1 MIMKSS
7 LKRKIRRLD
16 IKTDIKIIKILPL
29 TFDYKADI
37 IGFVTLAK

>member
-16 IKTDIKIIKILPL
+16 IKIIRILPL

-37 IGFVTLAK
+37 ISFVTLAK